1 MPRLMKQI
9 SVALYRPNRNGTNN
23 KDQVCRI
30 IPSGVRL
37 SMTAT
42 VYDENESDPSGEPK
56 RAANTH

>member
-1 MPRLMKQI
+1 MPCLMKQI

-30 IPSGVRL
+30 IPSGARL

-42 VYDENESDPSGEPK
+42 VHDENESDPSEEPK
-56 RAANTH
+56 RAANIR